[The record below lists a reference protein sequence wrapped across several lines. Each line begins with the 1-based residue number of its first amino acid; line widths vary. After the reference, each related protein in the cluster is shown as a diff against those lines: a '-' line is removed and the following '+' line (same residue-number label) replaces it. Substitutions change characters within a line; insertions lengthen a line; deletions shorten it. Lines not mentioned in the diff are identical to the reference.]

1 MEVGLTDE
9 EFERWLAW
17 ANDIEPDMRDGEE
30 AVTASREAE
39 AECELGAHDC
49 AVACAGDRE
58 MGNRWM
64 GLLKRVEHWA
74 GTLLLLAMGAAAA
87 DSLRKGQLVAGLL
100 GLLFLVALVAAWQ
113 RAKRLFQLGDDQA
126 LAEYLPQDV
135 RACRVEQQG
144 EALVF
149 RDLRSQQLLL
159 PIQMGDIYYLADP
172 ELMPQYRN
180 RREDDGC

>member
-1 MEVGLTDE
+1 
-9 EFERWLAW
+9 
-17 ANDIEPDMRDGEE
+17 
-30 AVTASREAE
+30 
-39 AECELGAHDC
+39 
-49 AVACAGDRE
+49 
-58 MGNRWM
+58 
-64 GLLKRVEHWA
+64 
-74 GTLLLLAMGAAAA
+74 MGAAAA

-126 LAEYLPQDV
+126 LAEYLPQDI

-172 ELMPQYRN
+172 ELMLQYRN